1 MTTASASLP
10 VKRPPT
16 ASVAHAIGEAAVAAL
31 HEELE
36 AEPKPGLVTPR
47 DRGAH
52 RDMDART
59 FRASIAALRGYFHA
73 VARAGTEGASLAALR
88 PLALD
93 AEARMLHATGGVNT
107 HRGAIFS
114 LGLLTAAAGRLAAA
128 RAPFG
133 PAALRDAVRRG
144 YGAAILRELPAPVA
158 SHGAIAGRRH
168 GVGGARAE
176 AAAGFPHLFDVA
188 LPALRASLLRGASR
202 EAAAVQ
208 CLLSAIAVL
217 PDTNLL
223 YRGGAAG
230 LTFARAAAQL
240 FLARGGVHR
249 SGWREHARALHRA
262 FVGRDLSPGG
272 SADLLAA
279 ALFVERLGALDPS
292 PAGGAG

>member
-1 MTTASASLP
+1 M
-10 VKRPPT
+10 
-16 ASVAHAIGEAAVAAL
+16 IGEAAVAAL

-73 VARAGTEGASLAALR
+73 VARGGMEGASLAALR
-88 PLALD
+88 PLAID
-93 AEARMLHATGGVNT
+93 AEARMLHATRGVNT

-114 LGLLTAAAGRLAAA
+114 LGLLAAAAGRLAAA
-128 RAPFG
+128 RAAFV
-133 PAALRDAVRRG
+133 PAALRDALRRH
-144 YGAAILRELPAPVA
+144 YGAAIARELPAA
-158 SHGAIAGRRH
+158 STSHGAIVGRRH

-188 LPALRASLLRGASR
+188 LPALRSSLHRGAPR
-202 EAAAVQ
+202 AAAAVQ

-230 LTFARAAAQL
+230 LAFARAAAQV

-249 SGWREHARALHRA
+249 RGWEEHARALHRA
-262 FVGRDLSPGG
+262 FVARDLSPGG

-279 ALFVERLGALDPS
+279 ALFVERLGALDLPRD
-292 PAGGAG
+292 GAG